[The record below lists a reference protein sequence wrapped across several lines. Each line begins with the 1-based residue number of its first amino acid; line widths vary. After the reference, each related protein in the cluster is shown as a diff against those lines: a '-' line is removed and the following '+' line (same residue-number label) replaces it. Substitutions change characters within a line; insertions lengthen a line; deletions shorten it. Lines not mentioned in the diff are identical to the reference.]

1 MRRAIVLAIFLACS
15 ASVGFAQVT
24 SSTDAKVEG
33 FAGFSIDSI
42 DTGLASAGFT
52 TNGNRTT
59 GLGFDTSVTG
69 FLNKR
74 FGIEGNFDG
83 HFKTKTFNLIT
94 CQALGC
100 PPPSFSAHISSF
112 NFMGGPHFRF
122 QTANS
127 KVTPYVHALAGGNH
141 SRASSSFV
149 TGTDSETDFA
159 LKLGGGVDFG
169 LTTRTGIRLSADY
182 NPIFQ
187 KSNGN
192 LNSNFGSS
200 RTRNDAVFSV
210 GIVFK

>member
-1 MRRAIVLAIFLACS
+1 MRRAIVLAIFLVCS
-15 ASVGFAQVT
+15 ASVGFGQVT
-24 SSTDAKVEG
+24 SSTDAKLEG

-42 DTGLASAGFT
+42 DTGLASAG
-52 TNGNRTT
+52 
-59 GLGFDTSVTG
+59 
-69 FLNKR
+69 
-74 FGIEGNFDG
+74 
-83 HFKTKTFNLIT
+83 FKTKTFNLIT

-122 QTANS
+122 QTTNS

-159 LKLGGGVDFG
+159 FKLGGGVDFG
-169 LTTRTGIRLSADY
+169 LTTHTGIRLSADY

-192 LNSNFGSS
+192 LNPNFGSN

>member
-1 MRRAIVLAIFLACS
+1 MRRVIVLAIFLACS
-15 ASVGFAQVT
+15 ASVGFGQ

-74 FGIEGNFDG
+74 FGIEGNVDG
-83 HFKTKTFNLIT
+83 HFKTKTFNIIT

-100 PPPSFSAHISSF
+100 PPPSFTARISSF
-112 NFMGGPHFRF
+112 NFMGGPHVRF

-141 SRASSSFV
+141 SRASSNV
-149 TGTDSETDFA
+149 LTGADSETDFA

-169 LTTRTGIRLSADY
+169 LTTRTGVRLSADY

-192 LNSNFGSS
+192 LNPNFGSG
-200 RTRNDAVFSV
+200 RTRNDAVFSI

>member
-1 MRRAIVLAIFLACS
+1 MSWQFFLCARHLLALDRSRLLLMRNSRVSL
-15 ASVGFAQVT
+15 
-24 SSTDAKVEG
+24 
-33 FAGFSIDSI
+33 DSRLTALRRLH
-42 DTGLASAGFT
+42 DEWK
-52 TNGNRTT
+52 RTT
-59 GLGFDTSVTG
+59 GFGFDTSVTG

-122 QTANS
+122 QTTNS

-169 LTTRTGIRLSADY
+169 LTTHTGIRLSADY

-192 LNSNFGSS
+192 LNPNFGSN